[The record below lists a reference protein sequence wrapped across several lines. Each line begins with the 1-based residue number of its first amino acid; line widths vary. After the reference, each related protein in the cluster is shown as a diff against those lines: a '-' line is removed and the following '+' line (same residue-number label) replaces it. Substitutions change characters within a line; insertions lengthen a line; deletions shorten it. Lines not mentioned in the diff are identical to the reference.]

1 MVRISAYQQST
12 LNNQLLL
19 SPLSDIHMEFYS
31 FFLQSIRLKQSTVFG
46 LSPIVGNDSDGIK
59 PIG

>member
-1 MVRISAYQQST
+1 
-12 LNNQLLL
+12 
-19 SPLSDIHMEFYS
+19 MEFYS
-31 FFLQSIRLKQSTVFG
+31 FFPIPIRLKQSCVFG